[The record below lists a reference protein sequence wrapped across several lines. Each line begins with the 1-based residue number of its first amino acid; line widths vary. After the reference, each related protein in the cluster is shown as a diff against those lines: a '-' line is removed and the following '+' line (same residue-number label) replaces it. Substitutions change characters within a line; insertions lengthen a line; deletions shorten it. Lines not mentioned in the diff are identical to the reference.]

1 MAEALLVFKPQLWS
15 KTILKQ
21 LDVITGMRKHSS
33 YEFNEEIRYGKILH
47 ITKVGDTQVRNYT
60 QGVDITFD
68 EVNGAEAKL
77 VIDQQRYFGKYY
89 DDIDKVQAIP
99 GAVEADMAETAK
111 ALALDADEFVSARL
125 YQAVVNTDP
134 TKPTIAKSATA
145 IDLDN
150 LPDIKQEKVVMEAIE
165 NGLVKLYEN
174 NVSTSTEIWGEVS
187 PKFYSK
193 LRIHLTE
200 LATTNLD
207 LMKRGIIGKY
217 GNVNICIENRLPV
230 KDGVKYNF
238 LRTGKAFAFAEQ
250 IDKVAKT
257 DKEKGFGTYFKGL
270 YVYGGLVVRPEEAYA
285 IQETTTE
292 ADSTFLT
299 R

>member
-1 MAEALLVFKPQLWS
+1 MAEALLVFKPELWS
-15 KTILKQ
+15 KTILKE

-33 YEFNEEIRYGKILH
+33 YEFNEEIRYGKRLH
-47 ITKVGDTQVRNYT
+47 ITKLGDTQVRNYT

-68 EVNGAEAKL
+68 AVDGTEVEL

-99 GAVEADMAETAK
+99 GAVEQDMAETAK

-125 YQAVVNTDP
+125 YQAVVATGS
-134 TKPTIAKSATA
+134 TIKKSASAITPNEKNVMTA
-145 IDLDN
+145 IED
-150 LPDIKQEKVVMEAIE
+150 
-165 NGLVKLYEN
+165 GLVALYEN
-174 NVSTSTEIWGEVS
+174 NVPTSTEIWGEVS
-187 PKFYSK
+187 PKMYSQ

-200 LATTNLD
+200 LATANLD

-230 KDGVKYNF
+230 KTGVKYNF

-270 YVYGGLVVRPEEAYA
+270 YVYGGVVVRPAEIYA

-292 ADSTFLT
+292 ADSAFLT

>member
-1 MAEALLVFKPQLWS
+1 MAEALLVFKPELWS
-15 KTILKQ
+15 KTILKN
-21 LDVITGMRKHSS
+21 LDVITGMRKHSDYS
-33 YEFNEEIRYGKILH
+33 FNEEIRYGKRLH
-47 ITKVGDTQVRNYT
+47 ITKLGDTQVRNYT

-68 EVNGAEAKL
+68 EVNGTEVEL

-99 GAVEADMAETAK
+99 GAVQQDMAETAK

-125 YQAVVNTDP
+125 YQAVVATGS
-134 TKPTIAKSATA
+134 TIKKSASAITPNEKNVMTA
-145 IDLDN
+145 IED
-150 LPDIKQEKVVMEAIE
+150 
-165 NGLVKLYEN
+165 GLVALYEN
-174 NVSTSTEIWGEVS
+174 NVPTSTEIWGEVS
-187 PKFYSK
+187 PKMYSQ

-200 LATTNLD
+200 LATANLD

-230 KDGVKYNF
+230 KTGVRYNF

-270 YVYGGLVVRPEEAYA
+270 YVYGGVVVRPAEIYA

-292 ADSTFLT
+292 SDSTFLT

>member
-134 TKPTIAKSATA
+134 TKPTIAKSASAITPNEKNVMTA
-145 IDLDN
+145 IED
-150 LPDIKQEKVVMEAIE
+150 
-165 NGLVKLYEN
+165 GLVELYKN

-187 PKFYSK
+187 PKMYSQ

-200 LATTNLD
+200 LATANLD

-217 GNVNICIENRLPV
+217 GNVNICIENKLPV

>member
-21 LDVITGMRKHSS
+21 LDVITGMRKHSDYS
-33 YEFNEEIRYGKILH
+33 FSEEIKYGKRLH
-47 ITKVGDTQVRNYT
+47 ITKVGDTQVRSYT

-68 EVNGAEAKL
+68 EVNGDEAVL

-134 TKPTIAKSATA
+134 TKPTIASSASAITPNEKNVMTA
-145 IDLDN
+145 IED
-150 LPDIKQEKVVMEAIE
+150 
-165 NGLVKLYEN
+165 GLVELYKN

-187 PKFYSK
+187 PKMYSQ

-200 LATTNLD
+200 LATANLD

-230 KDGVKYNF
+230 KTGVKYNF

>member
-1 MAEALLVFKPQLWS
+1 MAEALLIFKPELWS
-15 KTILKQ
+15 KTILKN
-21 LDVITGMRKHSS
+21 LDVITGMRKHSDYS
-33 YEFNEEIRYGKILH
+33 FSEEIKYGKRLH
-47 ITKVGDTQVRNYT
+47 ITKLGDTQVRNYT

-68 EVNGAEAKL
+68 DVNGTEVEL

-89 DDIDKVQAIP
+89 DDIDKKQAIP
-99 GAVEADMAETAK
+99 GAVEEDMAETAK

-125 YQAVVNTDP
+125 YQAVVATGS
-134 TKPTIAKSATA
+134 TIKKSASAITPNEKNVMTA
-145 IDLDN
+145 IED
-150 LPDIKQEKVVMEAIE
+150 
-165 NGLVKLYEN
+165 GLVALYEN
-174 NVSTSTEIWGEVS
+174 NVPTSTEIWGEVS
-187 PKFYSK
+187 PKMYSQ

-200 LATTNLD
+200 LATANLD

-230 KDGVKYNF
+230 KTGVKYNF

-270 YVYGGLVVRPEEAYA
+270 YVYGGVVVRPAEIYA

>member
-1 MAEALLVFKPQLWS
+1 MAEALLVFKPELWS
-15 KTILKQ
+15 KTILTK
-21 LDVITGMRKHSS
+21 LDVITGMRKHSDYKFS
-33 YEFNEEIRYGKILH
+33 EEIRYGKRLH
-47 ITKVGDTQVRNYT
+47 ITKLGDTQIRAYT

-68 EVNGAEAKL
+68 EVNGGEVEL

-89 DDIDKVQAIP
+89 DDIDRTQAIP
-99 GAVEADMAETAK
+99 GAVESDMEETAK
-111 ALALDADEFVSARL
+111 SLAVDADEFVSARL
-125 YQAVVNTDP
+125 YQAVTAVGS
-134 TKPTIAKSATA
+134 TIGKSTA
-145 IDLDN
+145 FV
-150 LPDIKQEKVVMEAIE
+150 PAEKNVLQNIE
-165 NGLVKLYEN
+165 KGLVHLYGN
-174 NVSTSTEIWGEVS
+174 NVSVATEIWGEVS
-187 PKFYSK
+187 PEMYSQ

-200 LATTNLD
+200 LATQNLD

-217 GNVNICIENRLPV
+217 GNVNICIENKLPV
-230 KDGVKYNF
+230 KENVRYNF

-270 YVYGGLVVRPEEAYA
+270 YVYGGVVVRPEEIFAML
-285 IQETTTE
+285 ETTTGV

>member
-1 MAEALLVFKPQLWS
+1 MAEALLVFKPELWS
-15 KTILKQ
+15 KTILKE
-21 LDVITGMRKHSS
+21 LDVITGMRKHSDYS
-33 YEFNEEIRYGKILH
+33 FSQEIKYGTRLH
-47 ITKVGDTQVRNYT
+47 ITKLGDTQVRNYT

-68 EVNGAEAKL
+68 EVNGTEVEL

-89 DDIDKVQAIP
+89 DDIDEQQAIP
-99 GAVEADMAETAK
+99 GAVEQDMAETAK

-125 YQAVVNTDP
+125 YQAVVATGS
-134 TKPTIAKSATA
+134 TIKKSASAITPNEKNVMTA
-145 IDLDN
+145 IED
-150 LPDIKQEKVVMEAIE
+150 
-165 NGLVKLYEN
+165 GLVALYEN
-174 NVSTSTEIWGEVS
+174 NVPTSTEIWGEVS
-187 PKFYSK
+187 PKMYSQ

-200 LATTNLD
+200 LATANLD

-230 KDGVKYNF
+230 KTGVKYNF

-270 YVYGGLVVRPEEAYA
+270 YVYGGVVVRPAEIYA

-292 ADSTFLT
+292 ADSAFLT

>member
-1 MAEALLVFKPQLWS
+1 MAEALLVFKPELWS
-15 KTILKQ
+15 KTILKN
-21 LDVITGMRKHSS
+21 LDVITGMRKHSDYS
-33 YEFNEEIRYGKILH
+33 FNEEIRYGKRLH
-47 ITKVGDTQVRNYT
+47 ITKLGDTQVRNYT

-68 EVNGAEAKL
+68 EVNGTEIEL

-99 GAVEADMAETAK
+99 GAVQQDMAETAK

-125 YQAVVNTDP
+125 YQAVVATGS
-134 TKPTIAKSATA
+134 TIKKSASAITPNEKNVMTA
-145 IDLDN
+145 IED
-150 LPDIKQEKVVMEAIE
+150 
-165 NGLVKLYEN
+165 GLVALYEN
-174 NVSTSTEIWGEVS
+174 NVPTSTEIWGEVS
-187 PKFYSK
+187 PKMYSQ

-200 LATTNLD
+200 LATANLD

-230 KDGVKYNF
+230 KTGVRYNF

-270 YVYGGLVVRPEEAYA
+270 YVYGGVVVRPAEIYA

-292 ADSTFLT
+292 SDSTFLT